1 MSDIQERQ
9 QTSFEPAHSGSAG
22 KLLKSERERQGL
34 SLEEVAIQLNLRPAV
49 VAGLEADRYDEV
61 PIAAYRRGYLRAY
74 ARLMGI
80 DEREVVDIYNSQ
92 HGHSDHERKVTPVHN
107 AKPASRVGP
116 WVFKLVTVLVV
127 LGLIA
132 LTLLWW
138 QSRNGN
144 DIFDGLGLGESAE
157 METLN
162 ENPASD
168 VDGATPDNA
177 AASAS
182 SENDTDLPPLPAEDE
197 VLGLV
202 DESATTDETV
212 DTQEASN
219 DDSVAD
225 ADADADAD
233 ASMIEPATAPDMSDD
248 DNDVPNG
255 QPEEQT
261 TNDVTSTSEENTETP
276 PATAP
281 DSQRLVFVFNEESWT
296 EVFDATEQRILVGLQ
311 SAGTEATAEG
321 EPPFRLTIGN
331 ASGVELRYR
340 GEEVDLG
347 TRAAGTNVA
356 RFTLGE

>member
-107 AKPASRVGP
+107 AKPASKVGP
-116 WVFKLVTVLVV
+116 WVFKLVTVLVI

-157 METLN
+157 METMN
-162 ENPASD
+162 QEP
-168 VDGATPDNA
+168 VGAADSETTDNIA
-177 AASAS
+177 TS

-197 VLGLV
+197 ELGLV
-202 DESATTDETV
+202 DEDAATDEAV
-212 DTQEASN
+212 NNVEAPN
-219 DDSVAD
+219 DDPAAD
-225 ADADADAD
+225 DSG
-233 ASMIEPATAPDMSDD
+233 ASMIEPATAPDMSDVA
-248 DNDVPNG
+248 NDVVSE
-255 QPEEQT
+255 QSEEQVT
-261 TNDVTSTSEENTETP
+261 NGAAADANDVDEESTET
-276 PATAP
+276 AQATTAP
-281 DSQRLVFVFNEESWT
+281 DSRRLAFVFNEESWT